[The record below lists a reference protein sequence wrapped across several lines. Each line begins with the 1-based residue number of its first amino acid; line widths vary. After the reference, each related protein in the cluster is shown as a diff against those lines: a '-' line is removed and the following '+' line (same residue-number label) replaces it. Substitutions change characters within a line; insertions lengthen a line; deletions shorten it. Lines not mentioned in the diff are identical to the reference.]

1 MVNSLFAPMR
11 RPCIL
16 FLLIILAST
25 IVRAEA
31 PNIIFITVDT
41 TRADRM
47 GFLGCKKGLTP
58 NLDAVARQGVVFE
71 KAYSQAPL
79 TPVSHATIFT
89 GTYPQFHTVTDFG
102 HPLPPLLPFLPEI
115 LQKSGYHT
123 AAFIGSLILDP
134 KANMAPGFD
143 RGFDFFDAGFHIKR
157 GPNESRYDSV
167 ERRAGDVIG
176 HALAWL
182 NKNRQS
188 PFFIWIHL
196 YDPHAP
202 YDPPAPFD
210 KRFADAYDGEVA
222 YADSALGKLFNYLR
236 QRGLYDRAL
245 IAMMSDHGE
254 SLGAHGES
262 MHGIFLYDETIR
274 VPLIFKLPGELL
286 AGRRVG
292 SQVRLVDVA
301 PTLLSMLSLP
311 LPPTFQGESLVPMM
325 KAAMLKSSTAKG
337 SVTSAQA
344 PVENLPAYA
353 ETDYPHRAF
362 GWSSIRSMR
371 TGKYLFVRAPRRE
384 LYDESRDQGAQH
396 NLAATSP
403 AVTDTLQTQLD
414 QFRDR
419 TSSYHEKSEP
429 APATSDQSE
438 NLSALGYV
446 ASTPGTASTDPL
458 QGADP
463 KDKIGIS
470 NTLHEGMIA
479 VEDGRYTEAIP
490 MLQHVLDDSPSIPA
504 AQMQLGIALARTKR
518 YSEAV
523 AVLRK
528 SVQLMPDSSPAQYE
542 LGLALYETGAWQE
555 SVPYFEFVA
564 KKSPKFADAQYSLAS
579 VYARVQRV
587 PEAVE
592 LLQQVIQ
599 VNPEHFRANLLLG
612 RIYTLQGNPLGALN
626 NLEKATQVQPAS
638 QEAHLFLA
646 DAYSQLGRSTDAERE
661 RALAR
666 KLSGPPAP

>member
-1 MVNSLFAPMR
+1 MR
-11 RPCIL
+11 RLCLL
-16 FLLIILAST
+16 FLVVVLGAST
-25 IVRAEA
+25 FARAEA
-31 PNIIFITVDT
+31 PNIILITVDT

-58 NLDAVARQGVVFE
+58 NLDVLARQGVVFE

-102 HPLPPLLPFLPEI
+102 HPLPALLPFVPEI
-115 LQKSGYHT
+115 LQKTGYRT

-143 RGFDFFDAGFHIKR
+143 RGFDFFDAGFHPKR
-157 GPNESRYDSV
+157 GPTEDRYHSV
-167 ERRAGDVIG
+167 ERRAGDVVG
-176 HALAWL
+176 HAIGWM

-210 KRFADAYDGEVA
+210 KRFADDYDGEIA
-222 YADSALGKLFNYLR
+222 YADSALGKLFSYLR

-274 VPLIFKLPGELL
+274 VPLVFKLPGDLL

-292 SQVRLVDVA
+292 SRVRLVDVA

-311 LPPTFQGESLVPMM
+311 LPPTFQGESLVPLM
-325 KAAMLKSSTAKG
+325 KPSMKSGQKPTAD
-337 SVTSAQA
+337 
-344 PVENLPAYA
+344 LPAYA

-384 LYDESRDQGAQH
+384 LYDESRDQGAEH
-396 NLAATSP
+396 NLAVTSP
-403 AVTDTLQTQLD
+403 AVAETLQAQLD
-414 QFRDR
+414 QFREH
-419 TSSYHEKSEP
+419 TSSYHEKPEP
-429 APATSDQSE
+429 ASVSSEQSE

-446 ASTPGTASTDPL
+446 GPTPGTSSTDPL

-470 NTLHEGMIA
+470 NILHEGMIA
-479 VEDGRYTEAIP
+479 VEDGRYSEAIP
-490 MLQHVLDDSPSIPA
+490 MLQHVLDDSPLIA
-504 AQMQLGIALARTKR
+504 VAQMQLGIALARVKR
-518 YSEAV
+518 YSEAIV
-523 AVLRK
+523 ALRK
-528 SVQLMPDSSPAQYE
+528 SVQLMPDSTPAQYE
-542 LGLALYETGAWQE
+542 LGLALFETGAWQE

-564 KKSPKFADAQYSLAS
+564 KKRPKFPDAQYSLAS
-579 VYARVQRV
+579 VYARVKRV

-599 VNPEHFRANLLLG
+599 LNPEHFRANLLLG
-612 RIYTLQGNPLGALN
+612 RILFLQGNPLGALN
-626 NLEKATQVQPAS
+626 NLEKATQVQPDS
-638 QEAHLFLA
+638 REAHLFLA
-646 DAYSQLGRSTDAERE
+646 DAYAQLGRIADAQNE
-661 RALAR
+661 RAAAQRLED
-666 KLSGPPAP
+666 PAVH

>member
-1 MVNSLFAPMR
+1 MR
-11 RPCIL
+11 RS
-16 FLLIILAST
+16 FLLFFLIVLGASSFLQ
-25 IVRAEA
+25 AEA
-31 PNIIFITVDT
+31 PNIILITVDT

-58 NLDAVARQGVVFE
+58 NLDTLAHQGVVFE

-102 HPLPPLLPFLPEI
+102 HALPALLPYVPEI
-115 LQKSGYHT
+115 LNKSGYQT

-143 RGFDFFDAGFHIKR
+143 RGFDFFDAGFHPKR
-157 GPNESRYDSV
+157 GPNESRYASV
-167 ERRAGDVIG
+167 ERRAGDVVG
-176 HALAWL
+176 HAIAWMQM
-182 NKNRQS
+182 NKNRQA
-188 PFFIWIHL
+188 PFFLWIHL

-202 YDPPAPFD
+202 YDPPPPFD
-210 KRFADAYDGEVA
+210 TRFADPYDGEVA
-222 YADSALGKLFNYLR
+222 YADSSLGKLFSYLR

-274 VPLIFKLPGELL
+274 VPLVFKLPGELL
-286 AGRRVG
+286 AGRRVEG
-292 SQVRLVDVA
+292 RVRLVDVA

-325 KAAMLKSSTAKG
+325 KAP
-337 SVTSAQA
+337 VTKANRQT
-344 PVENLPAYA
+344 VHDLPAYA

-362 GWSSIRSMR
+362 GWSSLRSMR
-371 TGKYLFVRAPRRE
+371 TGKYLFVRAPKRE
-384 LYDESRDQGAQH
+384 LYDESRDQAAKH
-396 NLAATSP
+396 NLAADSP
-403 AVTDTLQTQLD
+403 AVTDTLQAQLD

-419 TSSYHEKSEP
+419 TSSYHEKAQPAALTSE
-429 APATSDQSE
+429 QSE

-446 ASTPGTASTDPL
+446 SSSPGAASADPL

-479 VEDGRYTEAIP
+479 VEDGRYSEAIP
-490 MLQHVLDDSPSIPA
+490 MLQHVLEDSPSIPA
-504 AQMQLGIALARTKR
+504 AQMQLGIALARER
-518 YSEAV
+518 RFPEAV
-523 AVLRK
+523 VALRK
-528 SVQLMPDSSPAQYE
+528 SLQLMPDSTPAQYE
-542 LGLALYETGAWQE
+542 LGLALFETGAWQE
-555 SVPYFEFVA
+555 SVPYFESVA

-592 LLQQVIQ
+592 LLQRVIQ
-599 VNPEHFRANLLLG
+599 VNPDHFRANLLLG
-612 RIYTLQGNPLGALN
+612 RILTLQQRPKEALPYLKQAVVSEPN
-626 NLEKATQVQPAS
+626 NF
-638 QEAHLFLA
+638 EAHEFLA
-646 DAYSQLGRSTDAERE
+646 DAYEQGGNAEAAASERS
-661 RALAR
+661 LAGSLKR
-666 KLSGPPAP
+666 SRQN

>member
-1 MVNSLFAPMR
+1 MVDSLFAPMR
-11 RPCIL
+11 RLCLL
-16 FLLIILAST
+16 FLVVVLGAST
-25 IVRAEA
+25 FARAEA
-31 PNIIFITVDT
+31 PNIILITVDT

-58 NLDAVARQGVVFE
+58 NLDVLARQGVVFE

-102 HPLPPLLPFLPEI
+102 HPLPALLPFVPEI
-115 LQKSGYHT
+115 LQKTGYHT

-143 RGFDFFDAGFHIKR
+143 RGFDFFDAGFHPKR
-157 GPNESRYDSV
+157 GPTEDRYHSV
-167 ERRAGDVIG
+167 ERRAGDVVG
-176 HALAWL
+176 HAIGWM

-210 KRFADAYDGEVA
+210 KRFADDYDGEIA
-222 YADSALGKLFNYLR
+222 YADSALGKLFSYLR

-274 VPLIFKLPGELL
+274 VPLVFKLPGDLL

-292 SQVRLVDVA
+292 SRVRLVDVA

-311 LPPTFQGESLVPMM
+311 LPPTFQGESLVPLM
-325 KAAMLKSSTAKG
+325 KPSMKSGQKPTAD
-337 SVTSAQA
+337 
-344 PVENLPAYA
+344 LPAYA

-384 LYDESRDQGAQH
+384 LYDESRDQGAEH
-396 NLAATSP
+396 NLAVTSP
-403 AVTDTLQTQLD
+403 AVAETLQAQLD
-414 QFRDR
+414 QFREH
-419 TSSYHEKSEP
+419 TSSYHEKPEP
-429 APATSDQSE
+429 ASVSSEQSE

-446 ASTPGTASTDPL
+446 GPTPGTSSTDPL

-470 NTLHEGMIA
+470 NILHEGMIA
-479 VEDGRYTEAIP
+479 VEDGRYSEAIP
-490 MLQHVLDDSPSIPA
+490 MLQHVLDDSPLIA
-504 AQMQLGIALARTKR
+504 VAQMQLGIALARVKR
-518 YSEAV
+518 YSEAIV
-523 AVLRK
+523 ALRK
-528 SVQLMPDSSPAQYE
+528 SVQLMPDSTPAQYE
-542 LGLALYETGAWQE
+542 LGLALFETGAWQE

-564 KKSPKFADAQYSLAS
+564 KKRPKFPDAQYSLAS
-579 VYARVQRV
+579 VYARVKRV

-599 VNPEHFRANLLLG
+599 LNPEHFRANLLLG
-612 RIYTLQGNPLGALN
+612 RILFLQGNPLGALN
-626 NLEKATQVQPAS
+626 NLEKATQVQPDS
-638 QEAHLFLA
+638 REAHLFLA
-646 DAYSQLGRSTDAERE
+646 DAYAQLGRIADAQNE
-661 RALAR
+661 RAAAQRLED
-666 KLSGPPAP
+666 PAVH

>member
-1 MVNSLFAPMR
+1 MR
-11 RPCIL
+11 RPFL
-16 FLLIILAST
+16 FLLLAVSGAST
-25 IVRAEA
+25 FVRAEA

-58 NLDAVARQGVVFE
+58 NLDTLARQGVVFE

-102 HPLPPLLPFLPEI
+102 HPLPALLPFVPEI
-115 LQKSGYHT
+115 LHKSGYRT

-143 RGFDFFDAGFHIKR
+143 RGFDFFDAGFHPKR
-157 GPNESRYDSV
+157 SADESRYDSV
-167 ERRAGDVIG
+167 ERRAGDVVG
-176 HALAWL
+176 HAMRWMA
-182 NKNRQS
+182 KNQNPQK

-210 KRFADAYDGEVA
+210 KRFTDLYDGEVA
-222 YADSALGKLFNYLR
+222 YADAALGKLFAYMR
-236 QRGLYDRAL
+236 QHALYDRAL
-245 IAMMSDHGE
+245 ITMMSDHGE

-274 VPLIFKLPGELL
+274 VPLLFKLPGELL
-286 AGRRVG
+286 AGRRVETR
-292 SQVRLVDVA
+292 VRLVDVA

-325 KAAMLKSSTAKG
+325 KVKPPLPGKAIQKAAAD
-337 SVTSAQA
+337 
-344 PVENLPAYA
+344 LPAYA

-371 TGKYLFVRAPRRE
+371 SGKYLFVRAPRRE
-384 LYDESRDQGAQH
+384 LYDQTRDQNAEN

-403 AVTDTLQTQLD
+403 AVTDTLQAQLD
-414 QFRDR
+414 QFRDQ
-419 TSSYHEKSEP
+419 TSSYHGKADQP
-429 APATSDQSE
+429 AVTAEQSE

-458 QGADP
+458 KGADP

-479 VEDGRYTEAIP
+479 IEDGRFNEAIP
-490 MLQHVLDDSPSIPA
+490 MLQHVLDDSPLISV
-504 AQMQLGIALARTKR
+504 AQMQLGIALARVKR
-518 YSEAV
+518 YPEAIE
-523 AVLRK
+523 ALQK
-528 SVQLMPDSSPAQYE
+528 SVKLMPDSPPAQYE
-542 LGLALYETGAWQE
+542 LGLALFETGAWRE

-564 KKSPKFADAQYSLAS
+564 KKRPKFADAQYSLAS

-599 VNPEHFRANLLLG
+599 LSPEHFRGNLLLG
-612 RIYTLQGNPLGALN
+612 RILTLQHRSDEALPY
-626 NLEKATQVQPAS
+626 LKQATLSDPDNF
-638 QEAHLFLA
+638 EAHAFLA
-646 DAYSQLGRSTDAERE
+646 DAYEQQGNIQAASSERNRAE
-661 RALAR
+661 ALKR
-666 KLSGPPAP
+666 GPKQ

>member
-1 MVNSLFAPMR
+1 MR
-11 RPCIL
+11 RSYLL
-16 FLLIILAST
+16 FFPIVLGASSFLQ
-25 IVRAEA
+25 AEA
-31 PNIIFITVDT
+31 PNIILITVDT

-58 NLDAVARQGVVFE
+58 NLDTLARQGVVFE

-102 HPLPPLLPFLPEI
+102 HALPALLPYVPEI
-115 LQKSGYHT
+115 LNKSGYHT

-143 RGFDFFDAGFHIKR
+143 RGFDFFDAGFHAKR
-157 GPNESRYDSV
+157 GPNESRYASV
-167 ERRAGDVIG
+167 ERRAGDVVG
-176 HALAWL
+176 HAIAWMKM
-182 NKNRQS
+182 NQNRQA

-210 KRFADAYDGEVA
+210 TRFTNPYDGEVA
-222 YADSALGKLFNYLR
+222 YADSSLGKLFSYLR

-274 VPLIFKLPGELL
+274 VPLVFKLPGELL
-286 AGRRVG
+286 AGRRVEG
-292 SQVRLVDVA
+292 RVRLVDVA

-325 KAAMLKSSTAKG
+325 KAPK
-337 SVTSAQA
+337 A
-344 PVENLPAYA
+344 PGKAAPDLPAYA

-362 GWSSIRSMR
+362 GWSSLRSMR
-371 TGKYLFVRAPRRE
+371 SGKYLFVRAPKRE
-384 LYDESRDQGAQH
+384 LYDQSRDRDAKQ
-396 NLAATSP
+396 NLAANSP
-403 AVTDTLQTQLD
+403 AVADTLQAQLD

-419 TSSYHEKSEP
+419 TSSYHEKAEP
-429 APATSDQSE
+429 AVLSSEQSE

-446 ASTPGTASTDPL
+446 SSSPGAASADPL

-479 VEDGRYTEAIP
+479 VEDGRYSEAIP
-490 MLQHVLDDSPSIPA
+490 MLQHVLEDSPSIPA
-504 AQMQLGIALARTKR
+504 AQMQLGIALARERR
-518 YSEAV
+518 YPEAIV
-523 AVLRK
+523 ALRK
-528 SVQLMPDSSPAQYE
+528 SLQLMPDSTPAQYE
-542 LGLALYETGAWQE
+542 LGLALFETGQWQE
-555 SVPYFEFVA
+555 SVPYFESVA

-592 LLQQVIQ
+592 LLRRVIQ
-599 VNPEHFRANLLLG
+599 VNPDHFRANLLLG
-612 RIYTLQGNPLGALN
+612 RILTLQQRPEEALPYLKQAVVSEPN
-626 NLEKATQVQPAS
+626 NF
-638 QEAHLFLA
+638 EAHEFLA
-646 DAYSQLGRSTDAERE
+646 DAYEQGGNAEAAASERS
-661 RALAR
+661 LAGSLKR
-666 KLSGPPAP
+666 SRQN

>member
-1 MVNSLFAPMR
+1 MVDSLFAPMR
-11 RPCIL
+11 RLCLL
-16 FLLIILAST
+16 FLVVVLGAST
-25 IVRAEA
+25 FARAEA
-31 PNIIFITVDT
+31 PNIILITVDT

-58 NLDAVARQGVVFE
+58 NLDVLARQGVVFE

-102 HPLPPLLPFLPEI
+102 HPLPALLPFVPEI
-115 LQKSGYHT
+115 LQKTGYRT

-143 RGFDFFDAGFHIKR
+143 RGFDFFDAGFHPKR
-157 GPNESRYDSV
+157 GPTEDRYHSV
-167 ERRAGDVIG
+167 ERRAGDVVG
-176 HALAWL
+176 HAIGWM

-210 KRFADAYDGEVA
+210 KRFADDYDGEIA
-222 YADSALGKLFNYLR
+222 YADSALGKLFSYMR

-274 VPLIFKLPGELL
+274 VPLVFKLPGDLL

-292 SQVRLVDVA
+292 SRVRLVDVA

-311 LPPTFQGESLVPMM
+311 LPPTFQGESLVPLM
-325 KAAMLKSSTAKG
+325 KPSMKSGQKPRAD
-337 SVTSAQA
+337 
-344 PVENLPAYA
+344 LPAYA

-384 LYDESRDQGAQH
+384 LYDESRDQGAEH
-396 NLAATSP
+396 NLAVTSP
-403 AVTDTLQTQLD
+403 AVAETLQAQLD
-414 QFRDR
+414 QFREH
-419 TSSYHEKSEP
+419 TSSYHEKPEP
-429 APATSDQSE
+429 ASVSSEQSE

-446 ASTPGTASTDPL
+446 GPTPGTSSTDPL

-470 NTLHEGMIA
+470 NILHEGMIA
-479 VEDGRYTEAIP
+479 VEDGRYSEAIP
-490 MLQHVLDDSPSIPA
+490 MLQHVLDDSPLIA
-504 AQMQLGIALARTKR
+504 VAQMQLGIALARVKR
-518 YSEAV
+518 YSEAIV
-523 AVLRK
+523 ALRK
-528 SVQLMPDSSPAQYE
+528 SVQLMPDSTPAQYE
-542 LGLALYETGAWQE
+542 LGLALFETGAWQE

-564 KKSPKFADAQYSLAS
+564 KKRPKFPDAQYSLAS
-579 VYARVQRV
+579 VYARVKRV

-599 VNPEHFRANLLLG
+599 LNPEHFRANLLLG
-612 RIYTLQGNPLGALN
+612 RILFLQGNPLGALN
-626 NLEKATQVQPAS
+626 NLEKATQVQPDS
-638 QEAHLFLA
+638 REAHLFLA
-646 DAYSQLGRSTDAERE
+646 DAYAQLGRIADAQNE
-661 RALAR
+661 RAAAQRLED
-666 KLSGPPAP
+666 PAVH